1 MATASPWQH
10 PIEAR
15 ADIVIVGGGI
25 IGAATAFWL
34 GRLAPERRALLL
46 EARHMAHGASGR
58 NAGFLLLGTHSDY
71 ASAVDTYGRD
81 RAQRIWQF
89 TRETYRHILDDVDN
103 GQIGLETRGSVIA
116 AGTAEE
122 AERLRRSHH
131 LLGEDGVES
140 HWLESADA
148 ENETGLRGMHG
159 ALIVPEG
166 GAIDPVR
173 LVRQLVV
180 ASGTRVREG
189 VAVGT
194 IERAG
199 EGTRLRLRA
208 GGSLVADRVLLA
220 PGPRLPEL
228 VPELADVVRPIRA
241 QMLATASL
249 PRLLSRPVYSHE
261 GYFYLRQREDGR
273 LFLGG
278 ARHLHRAEEV
288 GFVDATTKALQA
300 DLERYL
306 HQHVPGAQGAAI
318 ERRWSGIMGFSPNG
332 LPILGDVPGVPGA
345 LYATG
350 FTGHGMGY
358 GVRFGL
364 LAARR
369 LLGLADEADD
379 LFGDAANLN
388 PVPSQDVL

>member
-10 PIEAR
+10 PLGAQ

-34 GRLAPERRALLL
+34 RRLAPERSVLLL
-46 EARHMAHGASGR
+46 EARHLAYGASGR

-89 TRETYRHILDDVDN
+89 TRETYRHILDDVDT
-103 GQIGLETRGSVIA
+103 GQIGLETKGSVIA

-122 AERLRRSHH
+122 ADRLRRSQQ
-131 LLGEDGVES
+131 LLAEDGVES
-140 HWLESADA
+140 RWIEPA
-148 ENETGLRGMHG
+148 EVEARTGLRGMHG
-159 ALIVPEG
+159 ALVVPDG
-166 GAIDPVR
+166 GAIHPVQ
-173 LVRQLVV
+173 LVRQLV
-180 ASGTRVREG
+180 AESGALVREG
-189 VAVGT
+189 IAVRD
-194 IERAG
+194 IESAG
-199 EGTRLRLRA
+199 DGVQIGIRA
-208 GGSLVADRVLLA
+208 GGSLVANQVLLA
-220 PGPRLPEL
+220 PGPRLPKL
-228 VPELADVVRPIRA
+228 VPALADAVRPIRA
-241 QMLATASL
+241 QMLATGPL
-249 PRLLSRPVYSHE
+249 PPRLPRPVYSHE
-261 GYFYLRQREDGR
+261 GYFYLRQRDDGR

-278 ARHLHRAEEV
+278 ARHLHRADEV

-306 HQHVPGAQGAAI
+306 HQHIPSTRGAAI
-318 ERRWSGIMGFSPNG
+318 ERRWSGTMGFSPNG
-332 LPILGDVPGVPGA
+332 LPSLGDVPDVPNA

-369 LLGLADEADD
+369 LLGQADEADD
-379 LFGDAANLN
+379 LFGDATNLN
-388 PVPSQDVL
+388 PAAQPDVL